1 MSDEMNTNAPGQETP
16 VDGVEQSDA
25 PAAAQGDA
33 PAAAQGDAPAAE
45 QGDAPAAEQ
54 NGALTTEELQARIAQ
69 LEKEVAEYKDSY
81 LRAAADYRNF
91 KRRTEQERAELIRT
105 ASAGLLLK
113 LLPVVDDLERAM
125 QNVTPDV
132 ENSAWYAGFK
142 LIPQKLMTVLESEG
156 VTPIEALG
164 QDFDPNKHEAVI
176 HEPAEGQEGKVIAE
190 LQKGYMIRDKVLRPS
205 MVKVGQ
211 G

>member
-1 MSDEMNTNAPGQETP
+1 MSE
-16 VDGVEQSDA
+16 EQKTID
-25 PAAAQGDA
+25 
-33 PAAAQGDAPAAE
+33 PAAE
-45 QGDAPAAEQ
+45 ATNAAEASDATEATD
-54 NGALTTEELQARIAQ
+54 GAEAPQREEADLVAELQARLAEAEA
-69 LEKEVAEYKDSY
+69 LAAEYKDQY